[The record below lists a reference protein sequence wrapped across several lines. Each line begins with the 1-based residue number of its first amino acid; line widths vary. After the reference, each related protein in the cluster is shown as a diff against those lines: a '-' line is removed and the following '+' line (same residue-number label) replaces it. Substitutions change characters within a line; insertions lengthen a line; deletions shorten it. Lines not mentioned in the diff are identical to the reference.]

1 MAGNGRTELGT
12 GQRAANCRY
21 RQLVLLCAAM
31 RFPFQGA
38 APSAARR
45 LPQRSPLPR
54 MKTVEA
60 GAEYAFARMGGDFYD
75 FVELGSS
82 RLAFALFDFA
92 GKRDEAM
99 EIAAAA
105 QDVFRAQ
112 VAKLFAAEHVNDNE
126 AIAELTLL
134 LNRAIL
140 AAAGGVHHSPAFIGC
155 LNELVGTVAYCNAGH
170 TPGLL
175 RHNSEIDVLPANA
188 VPLGL
193 FSHATYEPQVRVLPA
208 GAALLLVS
216 LGLIESKR
224 RGEEFGLERLRQAMR
239 SMTSTDAP
247 ALCRQVLDRVE
258 EFTCAPLLHNDATA
272 VALVRK

>member
-1 MAGNGRTELGT
+1 
-12 GQRAANCRY
+12 
-21 RQLVLLCAAM
+21 M

-38 APSAARR
+38 APRAARR
-45 LPQRSPLPR
+45 LPQRAPLPK

-75 FVELGSS
+75 FVELSTS

-99 EIAAAA
+99 EIAAAV

-112 VAKLFAAEHVNDNE
+112 VPSLFGADHVNDNE
-126 AIAELTLL
+126 ALAELALL

-140 AAAGGVHHSPAFIGC
+140 SAAGGAHHSPAFIGC
-155 LNELVGTVAYCNAGH
+155 LNELVGTIAYCNAGH

-175 RHNSEIDVLPANA
+175 RHNSEVDPLPANA

-193 FSHATYEPQVRVLPA
+193 FSHATYEPQVRVLQA
-208 GAALLLVS
+208 GASLLLVS
-216 LGLIESKR
+216 RGLVESKF
-224 RGEEFGLERLRQAMR
+224 RGEEFGLERLRHAMLAMAP
-239 SMTSTDAP
+239 SDAP
-247 ALCRQVLDRVE
+247 ALCRQVLDEVE
-258 EFTCAPLLHNDATA
+258 EFTRAPLLHNDVTA
-272 VALVRK
+272 IALVRK

>member
-1 MAGNGRTELGT
+1 
-12 GQRAANCRY
+12 
-21 RQLVLLCAAM
+21 M

-38 APSAARR
+38 APRAARR
-45 LPQRSPLPR
+45 LPERAPLPK

-99 EIAAAA
+99 EIAAAV

-112 VAKLFAAEHVNDNE
+112 VPQLFAADHGNDNE
-126 AIAELTLL
+126 ALAELALL
-134 LNRAIL
+134 VNRAIL
-140 AAAGGVHHSPAFIGC
+140 SVAGGVHHSPAFIGC

-175 RHNSEIDVLPANA
+175 RHNSEVDLLPANA
-188 VPLGL
+188 LPLGL
-193 FSHATYEPQVRVLPA
+193 FSHATYEPQVKVLQA
-208 GAALLLVS
+208 GASLLLVS
-216 LGLIESKR
+216 RGLVESKFR
-224 RGEEFGLERLRQAMR
+224 SEEFGLERLRQAMVG
-239 SMTSTDAP
+239 MAPADAP
-247 ALCRQVLDRVE
+247 ALCRRMLDRVE
-258 EFTCAPLLHNDATA
+258 EFTHAPLLHNDVTA
-272 VALVRK
+272 IALVRKQN

>member
-1 MAGNGRTELGT
+1 
-12 GQRAANCRY
+12 
-21 RQLVLLCAAM
+21 M

-38 APSAARR
+38 APRAARR

-54 MKTVEA
+54 MKTVET

-75 FVELGSS
+75 FVELGTS

-99 EIAAAA
+99 EIAAAV

-112 VAKLFAAEHVNDNE
+112 VPRLFGADHVNDNE
-126 AIAELTLL
+126 ALAEPALL

-140 AAAGGVHHSPAFIGC
+140 SAGGGAHHSPAFIGC
-155 LNELVGTVAYCNAGH
+155 LNELVGTIAYCNAGH

-175 RHNSEIDVLPANA
+175 RHNSEVDPLPANA

-193 FSHATYEPQVRVLPA
+193 FSHTTNEPQVRVLQA
-208 GAALLLVS
+208 GASLLLVS
-216 LGLIESKR
+216 RGLVESKF
-224 RGEEFGLERLRQAMR
+224 RGEEFGLARLRHTMLAMAL
-239 SMTSTDAP
+239 SDAP
-247 ALCRQVLDRVE
+247 ALCRQVLDEVE
-258 EFTCAPLLHNDATA
+258 EFTRAPLLHNDVTA
-272 VALVRK
+272 IALVRT